1 MAGATHVPPNVKE
14 VLKIKEKGYMNT
26 VLLAISGFL
35 SDTYN
40 WDSISWL
47 QLGLGFSP
55 REDKTGENRTD
66 THVQDVYPLFVNIT
80 TTVLVLSFQRLI
92 YVQRGCVLPTGP
104 SEKEL
109 LHTYHIGTLLSEQ
122 DLK

>member
-1 MAGATHVPPNVKE
+1 MAGATHVPPNVKV
-14 VLKIKEKGYMNT
+14 VLKIKELGYMNI

-47 QLGLGFSP
+47 QLDLGFSP
-55 REDKTGENRTD
+55 REDRTEESKTD
-66 THVQDVYPLFVNIT
+66 THVQDVYPLFVNIIT
-80 TTVLVLSFQRLI
+80 KVLVLSFQRLI
-92 YVQRGCVLPTGP
+92 YVQMGYVWPTDP

-109 LHTYHIGTLLSEQ
+109 LHTYHIGILLSE
-122 DLK
+122 

>member
-66 THVQDVYPLFVNIT
+66 THVQDV
-80 TTVLVLSFQRLI
+80 
-92 YVQRGCVLPTGP
+92 
-104 SEKEL
+104 
-109 LHTYHIGTLLSEQ
+109 
-122 DLK
+122 